1 MQAKSEINLINPNGW
16 HRLVNQTVFIFFL
29 IIGMT
34 CKWKS
39 LILLVTFNGHPV
51 ETIENVTISI
61 FILVSF
67 EKSFQDK
74 VMSGTNYYD

>member
-1 MQAKSEINLINPNGW
+1 
-16 HRLVNQTVFIFFL
+16 
-29 IIGMT
+29 MT

-67 EKSFQDK
+67 EKSLPDK
-74 VMSGTNYYD
+74 VMSGTNCHTISKKQQHSSGLKLKDVQK